1 VKLAKKNLE
10 LKGILQF
17 LGKEI
22 TYCCVGND
30 DEQMLNLVVSHC
42 LTFLRHHRADENH
55 LLAQICNLQ
64 KAVEMK
70 EKEVGTL
77 KDKILDAE
85 RAHNQK
91 IWKMQM
97 DLEERLQQ
105 QDQNSDQLGY
115 LYKALHR
122 TFSNK

>member
-1 VKLAKKNLE
+1 MEFFIPFISV
-10 LKGILQF
+10 
-17 LGKEI
+17 
-22 TYCCVGND
+22 
-30 DEQMLNLVVSHC
+30 
-42 LTFLRHHRADENH
+42 
-55 LLAQICNLQ
+55 CNLQ
-64 KAVEMK
+64 KVVEMK
-70 EKEVGTL
+70 EKEVVAL

-115 LYKALHR
+115 LYKAFHQ
-122 TFSNK
+122 TFSKK